1 MCAEHLQQAMDL
13 FDEFYLK
20 RRWVLWLPP
29 PWSSDQG
36 TQPLMEKKRLWNC
49 KKLYSVSIEWTGFF
63 PGWGW
68 RLINLQVK
76 IKMKAIASGLLSH
89 TETSF
94 SFCHP
99 PGFSLAL
106 TLLLSLQKSFFKSPG
121 PLRSHVEKLR
131 YSSHIAQQ
139 ECFFFCFLCKS
150 WNSRNAHIITPPVF
164 ISFIFHNIHKF

>member
-1 MCAEHLQQAMDL
+1 MNIQICKKNVKLTLECVLNICSRLWIYLISFIWNAGGFCHPLPLEVQTRAHNHLW
-13 FDEFYLK
+13 K
-20 RRWVLWLPP
+20 
-29 PWSSDQG
+29 
-36 TQPLMEKKRLWNC
+36 KKRLWNC

-76 IKMKAIASGLLSH
+76 IKMKAIASGLFSH

-106 TLLLSLQKSFFKSPG
+106 TLLFWLQKSFFKSPG
-121 PLRSHVEKLR
+121 LLRSHVEKLR
-131 YSSHIAQQ
+131 YSFHIAQQ
-139 ECFFFCFLCKS
+139 ECF
-150 WNSRNAHIITPPVF
+150 VF
-164 ISFIFHNIHKF
+164 SLQVMKL